1 MLVNRIHFPLLF
13 LLAFSAG
20 WSADEEDL
28 AFLQASVALDRVMIP
43 ALVSMREG
51 DFGEAGGHLER
62 IGNAWEIY
70 QSTQGGTLEKAPGWT
85 LIREGIDRRLQM
97 AKRFE
102 ESNDASMVRPLLAQI
117 RSDLVRMRQSLDKET
132 FIDRLVGFQAGME
145 AVLGRSE
152 AAVEQGDPAAVRS
165 GIEALRD
172 SWQKIGKIE
181 INNQVYGLLWKDA
194 SDLKDLVRKESNLL
208 DELLTAVDRSDGD
221 EVRRLAAEAGTAFL
235 DVYLFFA
242 DQPAGS

>member
-1 MLVNRIHFPLLF
+1 
-13 LLAFSAG
+13 
-20 WSADEEDL
+20 
-28 AFLQASVALDRVMIP
+28 
-43 ALVSMREG
+43 
-51 DFGEAGGHLER
+51 
-62 IGNAWEIY
+62 
-70 QSTQGGTLEKAPGWT
+70 
-85 LIREGIDRRLQM
+85 M

-145 AVLGRSE
+145 ALLGSSE

-165 GIEALRD
+165 RIEALRD

-194 SDLKDLVRKESNLL
+194 SDLKDLIRKESDLL
-208 DELLTAVDRSDGD
+208 DELLTAVDRNDGD

-235 DVYLFFA
+235 DIYLFFA
-242 DQPAGS
+242 DQLAGS